1 VIAPA
6 LLAALAAAAA
16 PPAAAPA
23 RIAAPA
29 FGAVALR
36 SPAGPVRRVVL
47 LLAPG
52 ADGARAVAEGL
63 AAGGALV
70 VSLDAS
76 AWIAARGGARC
87 AYPAGE
93 LEVLAQRIEKVRGL
107 PAYLRPLLVGEGMG
121 AELAWAALA
130 QAPDGTFAGALSIG
144 RCPEEPLPLRLC
156 AGSGPPPRREG
167 DQDLPAVAPAAA
179 GVEAVEP
186 GAGAAAAL
194 AAAIERREAAA
205 PPPPPPPPPPVDD
218 LPLVEVPAAGNDP
231 RLAILL
237 TGDGGWVGIDKALA
251 AAFRDAGVAT
261 VGLDSLRYFW
271 RRRTPEGTARDV
283 ARVVAHYASAWRRP
297 DVLLVGYSRGADIV
311 PFLASAM
318 PAPALAHL
326 RLVAMLGPGTFAE
339 FEVHAVDLFSSVKRR
354 SALSTE
360 AAVRA
365 AAPAVRML
373 CVQGADEKD
382 SLCPHL
388 GELPSVKRIVL
399 PGGHHFDGGYREIAR
414 MVLEAAAE
422 ADHSP
427 SPRIR

>member
-6 LLAALAAAAA
+6 LLAALVAAAA
-16 PPAAAPA
+16 PAAPA
-23 RIAAPA
+23 PIRIAAPA

-36 SPAGPVRRVVL
+36 PPPGPVRRMVL

-52 ADGARAVAEGL
+52 PDGASAVAEAL

-70 VSLDAS
+70 ASLDAS
-76 AWIAARGGARC
+76 AWIAARGDARC

-93 LEVLAQRIEKVRGL
+93 LEVLAQRIEKERGL
-107 PAYLRPLLVGEGMG
+107 PAYLRPLLVGEGVG
-121 AELAWAALA
+121 AEVAWAALA
-130 QAPDGTFAGALSIG
+130 QAPGGTFAGALSIG
-144 RCPEEPLPLRLC
+144 PCPEEPLPLRLC
-156 AGSGPPPRREG
+156 AGSGPPPHRER

-179 GVEAVEP
+179 GVETVEP
-186 GAGAAAAL
+186 GAGAAAL

-311 PFLASAM
+311 PFLAAGMPSA
-318 PAPALAHL
+318 ALAHL

-360 AAVRA
+360 EAVRA

-373 CVQGADEKD
+373 CVQGAGEKD
-382 SLCPHL
+382 SLCPRL
-388 GELPSVKRIVL
+388 GDLPSVKRIVL
-399 PGGHHFDGGYREIAR
+399 PGGHHFDGAYREIAR
-414 MVLEAAAE
+414 MVLDAAAE